1 MRVRLK
7 RVGII
12 GSGVMGS
19 GIAAQ
24 LANAGIPSLLLDIV
38 PTELTEQEKAKG
50 LTLKDRV
57 VRNRIASD
65 NIKLLATQKPA
76 PLFEPAGAELIEAG
90 NMEDDFDRLA
100 EVDWILE
107 AAPERVDI
115 KQGIYER
122 IEKIL
127 KPGQIVSS
135 NTSGISI
142 RQMME
147 GRSAELKK
155 HFLVTHFFNPPR
167 YMRLYEVVAGPE
179 TLPEVLQRAADIGTY
194 ILGKGVV
201 YAKDTP
207 NFIANR
213 IGVAEMGRILKAV
226 EGGEYTIDDVDAL
239 TGKAIGRPK
248 SGTFR
253 MIDIVG
259 LDTLI
264 NNSKYLASQL
274 KDDPAVAGLALP
286 AFIEKMKEKNFRG
299 EKTGAGFYKRVS
311 TKEGKEILTLD
322 LKTLE
327 YGPRQKPNFPS
338 LGTAKS
344 VDDVRARIKAMAEA
358 KDKGGEF
365 VWDILSTTLSYAAR
379 NVPEISDDIL
389 NVDRAM
395 KWGYNWE
402 LGPFEIWDALGVPET
417 AKRLENEGR
426 EVPHIVRDL
435 LAAGLSSFYGAEG
448 GIPTHYDVH
457 KKKMAPIPD
466 RAGVIELPHLK
477 IDPSNVV
484 LSNQA
489 ASLVDL
495 GDGVACIEFHSKMNT
510 ISNDTV
516 KMIHQSLDKVE
527 TDFDAV
533 LIANQGDHFSAGAN
547 LLNLI
552 LAAEEEEWDDIE
564 RYIAEFQGTSMRFKY
579 FSKPVIGCPHGLSLG
594 GGCEFNLHSHRIR
607 AAAETYMGL
616 VECGVGLIPGGG
628 GVKEM
633 AIRFQEH
640 IPYEMEVDRIPFL
653 QKVFEL
659 IGMAKVS
666 GSAREA
672 QTMGLLRSSD
682 SWSMNKDCQIHDA
695 KRIALHMLE
704 EGWTPLREKPVRVM
718 GNEGLA
724 AIRVGLRNMRVAGY
738 ISEYD
743 QHLGDKLAYA
753 LCGGEVAEGTM
764 VSENY
769 LIEREREVFLHLCGQ
784 PKTQERIRHTLKTGK
799 PLRN

>member
-1 MRVRLK
+1 MRARLQ

-38 PTELTEQEKAKG
+38 PKELTEEEKAKG
-50 LTLKDRV
+50 LTLEDKA
-57 VRNRIASD
+57 VRNRIAND

-76 PLFEPAGAELIEAG
+76 PLFEPAGASLIEAG

-122 IEKIL
+122 IDKIL

-142 RQMME
+142 KQMME
-147 GRSAELKK
+147 GRSEELKK
-155 HFLVTHFFNPPR
+155 NFLVTHFFNPPR
-167 YMRLYEVVAGPE
+167 YMRLYEVVPGPE
-179 TLPEVLQRAADIGTY
+179 TLPEVIDRAANIGKF

-226 EGGEYTIDDVDAL
+226 GSGGYNIDEVDAL

-264 NNSKYLASQL
+264 NNSAYLASQL
-274 KDDPAVAGLALP
+274 KDDPAVAGLELP
-286 AFIEKMKEKNFRG
+286 DFIQKMKEKNLRG
-299 EKTGAGFYKRVS
+299 EKTGAGFYKRVK
-311 TKEGKEILTLD
+311 TKEGKEILTLN
-322 LKTLE
+322 LETME
-327 YGPRQKPNFPS
+327 YGPRQKPSFPC
-338 LGTAKS
+338 LATAKA
-344 VDDVRARIKAMAEA
+344 VDDVAARIKAVANSQ
-358 KDKGGEF
+358 DKGGEL
-365 VWDILSTTLSYAAR
+365 VWDILSATLVYAAR

-402 LGPFEIWDALGVPET
+402 LGPFEIWDALGVEET
-417 AKRLENEGR
+417 AKRLEGDGK
-426 EVPHIVRDL
+426 EVPQIVRDL
-435 LAAGLSSFYGAEG
+435 LAADLQSFYGAENG
-448 GIPTHYDVH
+448 KPTYYNVH
-457 KKKMAPIPD
+457 AKKMEPIPE
-466 RAGVIELPHLK
+466 REGVIEIPHLK
-477 IDPSNVV
+477 IDPTNEV
-484 LSNQA
+484 LRNEV
-489 ASLVDL
+489 ASLLDL
-495 GDGVACIEFHSKMNT
+495 GDGVACIEFHCKMNT

-516 KMIHQSLDKVE
+516 RLIHQSLDKVE
-527 TDFDAV
+527 QEFDAV
-533 LIANQGDHFSAGAN
+533 LIGNQGDHFSAGAN
-547 LLNLI
+547 LLNLV
-552 LAAEEEEWDDIE
+552 LAVEEEEWDEIE

-640 IPYEMEVDRIPFL
+640 IPYEMDVDRIPFL

-672 QTMGLLRSSD
+672 QIMGLLRPSD

-695 KRIALHMLE
+695 KQIALHMLQ
-704 EGWTPLREKPVRVM
+704 EGWTPLQEKPVRVM
-718 GNEGLA
+718 GSEGLA
-724 AIRVGLRNMRVAGY
+724 AIRVGLRNMMVAGW

-743 QHLGDKLAYA
+743 HHLGDKLAYA
-753 LCGGEVAEGTM
+753 LCGGEIAEGTM